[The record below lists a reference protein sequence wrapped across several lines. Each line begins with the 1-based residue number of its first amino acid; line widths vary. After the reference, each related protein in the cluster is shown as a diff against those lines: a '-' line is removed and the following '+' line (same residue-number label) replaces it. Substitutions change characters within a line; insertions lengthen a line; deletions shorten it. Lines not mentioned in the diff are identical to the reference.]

1 MAPVATAATPAGIA
15 AASIGIVAA
24 LESEAR
30 TLGSTTRH
38 ADRLMRLRDGML
50 LTVSG
55 IGSDAAARAA
65 RALADAGAT
74 ALVSWG
80 MAGAL
85 DPSLRPGQL
94 VLPSA
99 VIASDGARIPTSA
112 DWRARLGSAL
122 SEQLAV
128 SDGLLLTSP
137 VLITS
142 VAAKATAWRTTQ
154 AVAVDMESS
163 AVGQVAAA
171 RALPFIAVRVIVDTA
186 VDLLPSAVIA
196 ASRAGQVQHWRL
208 VRELALAPG
217 DVAALLR
224 LAARYRAAK
233 RTLLLVARAG
243 LAGPQTRAAQ
253 LA

>member
-1 MAPVATAATPAGIA
+1 LAPVDIVATPAGIA

-30 TLGSTTRH
+30 TLGSATRH
-38 ADRLMRLRDGML
+38 ADQLLRVRGGMRLA
-50 LTVSG
+50 VSG
-55 IGSDAAARAA
+55 IGSDAAACAA
-65 RALADAGAT
+65 RSLADAGAT

-85 DPSLRPGQL
+85 DPSLRAGQL

-99 VIASDGARIPTSA
+99 VIGSDGTRIPTSA

-122 SEQLAV
+122 RMQLAV
-128 SDGLLLTSP
+128 SDGLLLTSAA
-137 VLITS
+137 LIDS
-142 VAAKATAWRTTQ
+142 VAGKAAAWRTTQ
-154 AVAVDMESS
+154 AVAVDMESL
-163 AVGQVAAA
+163 AVAQVAAA
-171 RALPFIAVRVIVDTA
+171 RALSFIAVRVIVDTA
-186 VDLLPSAVIA
+186 VDLLPQAVIA
-196 ASRAGQVQHWRL
+196 ASRVGQLQLWRL
-208 VRELALAPG
+208 VRELVLAPG

-224 LAARYRAAK
+224 LAGRYRAAR

-243 LAGPQTRAAQ
+243 LAGPQIRAAR